1 MQRIH
6 SPSPFPVEGG
16 FPPDLEGQS
25 GDGVY
30 WALDRHYAFDG
41 DTIETVLVP
50 AVEDLWA
57 LCSDFV
63 GRAVESER
71 ILCSLGLPPAAWDAI
86 RQSWQRRDP
95 MLYARF
101 DLSFDGVNPPK
112 MHECNADVV
121 GHVYETA
128 IFLCRWLEMRTAEGM
143 LGPGTRAFAG
153 LGPAIARE
161 VGRACQ
167 GLPIRLLC
175 LGDDRYDILN
185 AHGLRDIL
193 RAGGLTSDVLRFST
207 PEACAA
213 SLLDRHDAPYFGIK
227 FFRWDHFLHSP
238 AVAPSLDLPSLDLL
252 ALDLLAPQVA
262 APLWALV
269 LSSKG
274 CLPWLWAC
282 NPGHPNLLPA
292 YFDPAPLSEAR
303 GLVAKPLLS
312 IRGQNI
318 ALHDR
323 LGAPMLTP
331 GPADDGRRIYQAL
344 HYLPKVGQAWAST
357 SVFVAGGKAVALTVT
372 EADSPIITFDSG
384 LTVPHVLR

>member
-1 MQRIH
+1 MQRFH
-6 SPSPFPVEGG
+6 CPSPFPAEAG
-16 FPPDLEGQS
+16 FLPDLRGQLS
-25 GDGVY
+25 KDVY

-41 DTIETVLVP
+41 DMVETVLVP

-71 ILCSLGLPPAAWDAI
+71 ILQSLGLPSAIWDAI
-86 RQSWQRRDP
+86 RQSWYQRDP

-101 DLSFDGVNPPK
+101 DLSFDGVTPPK
-112 MHECNADVV
+112 MHECNTDVV

-128 IFLCRWLEMRTAEGM
+128 IFLRRWLEMRTAEGT
-143 LGPGTRAFAG
+143 LEPGTRAFAG

-161 VGRACQ
+161 VGVACQ

-175 LGDDRYDILN
+175 LGDDPYDIVN
-185 AHGLRDIL
+185 AHGLQDIL
-193 RAGGLTSDVLRFST
+193 RAGGLPSEIVNFST
-207 PEACAA
+207 PEACAD
-213 SLLDRHDAPYFGIK
+213 SLLDRGDAPYFGIK
-227 FFRWDHFLHSP
+227 FFRWDHFIWSP
-238 AVAPSLDLPSLDLL
+238 ALSRSLN
-252 ALDLLAPQVA
+252 ALSPQVA
-262 APLWALV
+262 APLWALM

-292 YFDPAPLSEAR
+292 YFDPAPLSEAS

-323 LGAPMLTP
+323 AGAPVLTP
-331 GPADDGRRIYQAL
+331 GPVEDDRRIYQAL
-344 HYLPKVGQAWAST
+344 HYLPKVGHEWAST
-357 SVFVAGGKAVALTVT
+357 SVFVVGGKAVALTVT
-372 EADSPIITFDSG
+372 EATSPIITHDAG